1 MSRSPAVL
9 LVVGEGRRNEALA
22 EELELDGYQ
31 VRRACDPVELR
42 ARCAPGG
49 VDLIILGPAPDQA
62 ASLGA
67 LRALRAGELH
77 PQVNLGIR
85 VLSVT
90 TTGAVAEVLRAF
102 ETGADDVIRAPFI
115 YTEVLARVRAL
126 LRRNL
131 ENAPVVLRYGA
142 LEINA
147 AGHQVTFGLTPI
159 HLCRQ
164 EFTLLTH
171 LARDPDRVFTKQELL
186 RDVWG
191 FRSQGSTTR
200 TVDSHACRL
209 RRKLALA
216 GADGWVT
223 AVWGVGY
230 RLAPDADA
238 ELRLLPGRRSG

>member
-22 EELELDGYQ
+22 EDLELDGYQ
-31 VRRACDPVELR
+31 ARHACDPAKLR
-42 ARCAPGG
+42 AHCAPGD

-62 ASLGA
+62 ASLGV

-77 PQVNLGIR
+77 PQVDLGTR
-85 VLSVT
+85 LLWVT

-102 ETGADDVIRAPFI
+102 ETGADDVVRAPFI
-115 YTEVLARVRAL
+115 YAEVLARVRAL

-131 ENAPVVLRYGA
+131 ANVPEVLRYGA
-142 LEINA
+142 LEINMA
-147 AGHQVTFGLTPI
+147 THQATFGPTPVD
-159 HLCRQ
+159 LCPQ
-164 EFTLLTH
+164 EYALLAH
-171 LARDPDRVFTKQELL
+171 LARDPDRVFTKQDLL

-200 TVDSHACRL
+200 TVDSHASRL

-216 GADGWVT
+216 GAKDWVT
-223 AVWGVGY
+223 AVWGVGL
-230 RLAPDADA
+230 RLAPNAPA
-238 ELRLLPGRRSG
+238 ELRLLSGGRGA

>member
-1 MSRSPAVL
+1 MSRSPVVL

-31 VRRACDPVELR
+31 VRRACNPAELR
-42 ARCAPGG
+42 ARCAPGE
-49 VDLIILGPAPDQA
+49 VDLIVLGPAPDQA
-62 ASLGA
+62 ASLGV

-77 PQVNLGIR
+77 PEVNPGMR
-85 VLSVT
+85 VLWVT

-115 YTEVLARVRAL
+115 YSEVLARVRAL

-131 ENAPVVLRYGA
+131 ENAPAVLRYGA
-142 LEINA
+142 LEINPA
-147 AGHQVTFGLTPI
+147 THQATFGLTRVD
-159 HLCRQ
+159 LCRQ
-164 EFTLLTH
+164 EYALLTH
-171 LARDPDRVFTKQELL
+171 LAREPDRVFTKEELL

-191 FRSQGSTTR
+191 FRAQGTTR

-223 AVWGVGY
+223 SLWGIGY
-230 RLAPDADA
+230 RLAPDAHT
-238 ELRLLPGRRSG
+238 ELRLLSGGRSA

>member
-1 MSRSPAVL
+1 MNRSPAVL
-9 LVVGEGRRNEALA
+9 LVVGQGRRNEALA

-31 VRRACDPVELR
+31 ARHACDPAELR

-62 ASLGA
+62 ASLGV

-77 PQVNLGIR
+77 PVVCSAMR
-85 VLSVT
+85 VLWVT
-90 TTGAVAEVLRAF
+90 TTGALDQVLRAF
-102 ETGADDVIRAPFI
+102 ETGADDVVRAPFI

-131 ENAPVVLRYGA
+131 EDAAAVLRYGA

-147 AGHQVTFGLTPI
+147 ATHQATFGLTPVA
-159 HLCRQ
+159 LCRQ
-164 EFTLLTH
+164 EYALLAH

-191 FRSQGSTTR
+191 FRSQGSTR
-200 TVDSHACRL
+200 TVDSHASRL

-216 GADGWVT
+216 GADGWIT
-223 AVWGVGY
+223 AVWGVGL
-230 RLAPDADA
+230 RLAPDAHA
-238 ELRLLPGRRSG
+238 ELRLLPAGRSA

>member
-1 MSRSPAVL
+1 MNRSPAVL
-9 LVVGEGRRNEALA
+9 LVVGQGRRNEALA

-31 VRRACDPVELR
+31 TRHACDPAELR

-62 ASLGA
+62 TSLGV

-77 PQVNLGIR
+77 PDVNVRMR
-85 VLSVT
+85 VLWVT
-90 TTGAVAEVLRAF
+90 TTGALDQVLRAF

-126 LRRNL
+126 LRRDL
-131 ENAPVVLRYGA
+131 ENAPAVLRYGA
-142 LEINA
+142 LEINPA
-147 AGHQVTFGLTPI
+147 AHQVTFGLTPVD
-159 HLCRQ
+159 LCRQ
-164 EFTLLTH
+164 EYALLTH

-191 FRSQGSTTR
+191 FRSQGSTR
-200 TVDSHACRL
+200 TVDSHASRL

-216 GADGWVT
+216 GADGWIT
-223 AVWGVGY
+223 AVWGVGL
-230 RLAPDADA
+230 RLTPDAHA
-238 ELRLLPGRRSG
+238 ELRLLPGRRSA